1 MKLSSI
7 VLNLKYKR
15 EIELPYLMSQVS
27 KGFSGPVSIYICL
40 KCYVLCSF
48 LFFTSM
54 ANNLSDTEYFE

>member
-27 KGFSGPVSIYICL
+27 NGFSGPVSIYM
-40 KCYVLCSF
+40 S
-48 LFFTSM
+48 
-54 ANNLSDTEYFE
+54 